1 MKSLLIAILLFFVAP
16 VAAKADLEDISKATC
31 KVYSDEGTGTGI
43 VFLENEGYYYILTA
57 AHVVFGNDG
66 LADNQLEVEFFVNGF
81 QSRKMIA
88 RTDITFYFPATTT
101 DVAVLK
107 MAKMELG
114 QYPKPSVIPLAKSNE
129 KISSNDVILTYGCP
143 QGRWPSGQVGHVTS
157 YRSDGMTI
165 KPYPMAGRSG
175 SGVFDESG
183 QKILGIIIWKNG
195 MSVTAKKIRMLL
207 TGQL

>member
-1 MKSLLIAILLFFVAP
+1 MKSLLMVALLFFVTP
-16 VAAKADLEDISKATC
+16 LVAKASLEDVGKATC

-43 VFLENEGYYYILTA
+43 VFLENEDYYYILTA
-57 AHVVFGNDG
+57 AHVVFANDG
-66 LADNQLEVEFFVNGF
+66 HIDNELEVEFFVNGF
-81 QSRKMIA
+81 QSRKMVA
-88 RTDITFYFPATTT
+88 RTDMAFYLPATTT

-107 MAKMELG
+107 MSKVELG
-114 QYPKPSVIPLAKSNE
+114 QYPKPSVIPLARSNE
-129 KISSNDVILTYGCP
+129 KISTNDVVLTYGCP
-143 QGRWPSGQVGHVTS
+143 QGRWPSGQVGHVTF

-165 KPYPMAGRSG
+165 KPYPMSGRSG

-207 TGQL
+207 TEQL